1 VDFAEI
7 KKFLVSGG
15 DGVVATARRFAA
27 RWLPAPAKRA
37 IRRLVPARF
46 LGTTPAT
53 RSFSLALP
61 TAPADLGP
69 VSRDGAAPRSLRI
82 EAPRR
87 FYVPGV
93 LEVDG
98 LAGYEP
104 ETMAAFLAGLT
115 VREARVAFDVGAN
128 MGLFSLVAAALTT
141 TRVVGFEP
149 TPDLAATFRSIATRN
164 GLTCEIEPIALGA
177 RTGTATLYLSAWTD
191 SSNSLQQGFRPAT
204 GTVEVSV
211 ERLDDH
217 VARTGRVPAVLKID
231 TETTEPDV
239 LAGGISL
246 LREVRP
252 WLICEVLAGETE
264 ERLMTIL
271 GPLGYEMH
279 HLGPDADHP
288 PADRIVGDP
297 IWCHRD
303 WLFTPEPLPPAFA
316 VHYAAWR
323 DAIATAGA

>member
-7 KKFLVSGG
+7 EKFLVSGYRG
-15 DGVVATARRFAA
+15 AVVMARRLAA

-46 LGTTPAT
+46 LDTTPAT
-53 RSFSLALP
+53 RSFSLTLP
-61 TAPADLGP
+61 TVPADLGP
-69 VSRDGAAPRSLRI
+69 VSRDGAVPRSLWI
-82 EAPRR
+82 EAPGRS
-87 FYVPGV
+87 YVPRL
-93 LEVDG
+93 LEASG

-104 ETMAAFLAGLT
+104 ETMAAFLASLT
-115 VREARVAFDVGAN
+115 VRQAQVAFDVGAN

-141 TRVVGFEP
+141 TRMVGFEP
-149 TPDLAATFRSIATRN
+149 TPDLAATFRSIATQN
-164 GLTCEIEPIALGA
+164 GLTCEIEPIGLGA

-191 SSNSLQQGFRPAT
+191 SSNSLQQGFRTAT
-204 GTVEVSV
+204 GTVEVPV
-211 ERLDDH
+211 ERLDDYA
-217 VARTGRVPAVLKID
+217 ARTGRVPAVLKID

-252 WLICEVLAGETE
+252 WLICEVLAGQTE
-264 ERLMTIL
+264 EPLMTIL

-279 HLGPDADHP
+279 QLGPDADHRP
-288 PADRIVGDP
+288 VDRIVGDP
-297 IWCHRD
+297 TYRHRD

-323 DAIATAGA
+323 NAIATAEA